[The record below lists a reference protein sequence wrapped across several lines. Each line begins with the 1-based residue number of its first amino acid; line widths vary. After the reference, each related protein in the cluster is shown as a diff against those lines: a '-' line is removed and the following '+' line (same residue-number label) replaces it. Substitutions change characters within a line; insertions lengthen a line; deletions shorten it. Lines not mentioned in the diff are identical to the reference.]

1 MRSALATLGQMA
13 VAVLVAV
20 VVAVVSL
27 TAIAGVQ
34 WPAFPSSNQLHAL
47 TTVGQVGCL
56 AGLVAVGWVW
66 HSFTGRVRRLAQLGG
81 LVFVSAFTVVT
92 LGMPLGATKLYLFG
106 ISVDQQFRTEYLTR
120 LADSP
125 ALRDMTYLGL
135 PPFYPPG
142 WFWIGG
148 RAAALSGTP
157 AWEVFKPWAITSI
170 TVAVAVALVLW
181 WRMVRF
187 EYALIVTTATAAVTL
202 AYGSPEPYS
211 AMITVL
217 LPPVLVLTWSGLC
230 AGECRAGGT
239 PETAERAAGG
249 APGSAERAAGQAPGS
264 AERETNF
271 TVDAERETNFTLAA
285 GEASVAASETPR
297 SGWAAVVGAG
307 LFLGFTATWYT
318 LLFGFTAFA
327 VGLMALWLAG
337 LRWRRHGVRAALEP
351 LRRLA
356 VIVGIAVAI
365 GCTTWLPFLVR
376 AARNPVSNTGSAQHY
391 LPADGAELTFPM
403 LQFTLLG
410 VVCMAGTLWLVL
422 RARASVRAG
431 ALAIGVLAVYLWSLL
446 SMLTT
451 LARTT
456 LLSFRLQ
463 PTLSVLLVAAGAF
476 GLVEAALALRRRSRA
491 VIPVAGAIG
500 LAAAIAFSQ
509 DIPDVLRP
517 DLTIAYTDT
526 DGHGQRGDRRPPSA
540 EKFYASIDDVI
551 TRETGRPRDQTVV
564 MTADYSFLSFY
575 PYWGFQGLT
584 SHYANPLAQFDLRAA
599 QIDKWSKLKTA
610 DELLHALDSCPWPPP
625 TVFLMRHGAN
635 NTYTLRLAED
645 VYPNQPNVR
654 RYTVE
659 LRAALFDSPRFAV
672 HRVGPFVLA
681 IRKPAA

>member
-1 MRSALATLGQMA
+1 MRNALATLGQMA
-13 VAVLVAV
+13 LAALIAVA
-20 VVAVVSL
+20 VAVVSL
-27 TAIAGVQ
+27 IAISGVQ

-56 AGLVAVGWVW
+56 AGLVATGWVW
-66 HSFTGRVRRLAQLGG
+66 RRGHRLIAQLGG

-106 ISVDQQFRTEYLTR
+106 ISVDQQFRTEYVTR

-170 TVAVAVALVLW
+170 AIAVAVALVLW

-187 EYALIVTTATAAVTL
+187 EYALIVTAATAAVTL

-217 LPPVLVLTWSGLC
+217 LPPMLVLTWSGLR
-230 AGECRAGGT
+230 AADRPDASRRAGWG
-239 PETAERAAGG
+239 
-249 APGSAERAAGQAPGS
+249 
-264 AERETNF
+264 
-271 TVDAERETNFTLAA
+271 
-285 GEASVAASETPR
+285 
-297 SGWAAVVGAG
+297 AVVGAG
-307 LFLGFTATWYT
+307 IFLGWTATWYT
-318 LLFGFTAFA
+318 LLFGFSAFA
-327 VGLMALWLAG
+327 IGLMALWLAG
-337 LRWRRHGVRAALEP
+337 VRWHRDGVKAALDP

-356 VIVGIAVAI
+356 VIAGIAVVI

-376 AARNPVSNTGSAQHY
+376 AARSPISNTGGAAHY

-410 VVCMAGTLWLVL
+410 VVAMIGTLWLVV
-422 RARASVRAG
+422 RARSSVRAG
-431 ALAIGVLAVYLWSLL
+431 ALAIGVLAIYLWSLL

-451 LARTT
+451 LARVT

-476 GLVEAALALRRRSRA
+476 GFLEATLALKPRGRA
-491 VIPVAGAIG
+491 IVPVAGAIG
-500 LAAAIAFSQ
+500 LTAAIAFSQ

-526 DGHGQRGDRRPPSA
+526 DGNGQRGDRRPPSA
-540 EKFYASIDDVI
+540 EKFYATIDHDI
-551 TRETGRPRDQTVV
+551 TQVTGKPRDQTVV

-610 DELLHALDSCPWPPP
+610 DELIHALDACPWPPP
-625 TVFLMRHGAN
+625 TVFLMRRGAN
-635 NTYTLRLAED
+635 GNYTLRLAED

-654 RYTVE
+654 RYTVD
-659 LRAALFDSPRFAV
+659 LRGALFDSPRFDV
-672 HRVGPFVLA
+672 RSVGPFVLA
-681 IRKPAA
+681 IRKPGA

>member
-1 MRSALATLGQMA
+1 MRNALAALGQMA
-13 VAVLVAV
+13 LAAAVAV

-27 TAIAGVQ
+27 VAISRVQ

-56 AGLVAVGWVW
+56 AGLLAAGWAW
-66 HSFTGRVRRLAQLGG
+66 RRYRWLARLGG
-81 LVFVSAFTVVT
+81 LAFVSAFTVMT

-148 RAAALSGTP
+148 RAAALTGTP
-157 AWEVFKPWAITSI
+157 AWEVYKPWAVTSI
-170 TVAVAVALVLW
+170 AVAVAVALVLW

-187 EYALIVTTATAAVTL
+187 EYALIVTTATAAATL
-202 AYGSPEPYS
+202 AYGSPEPYA

-217 LPPVLVLTWSGLC
+217 LPPVLVLTWSGL
-230 AGECRAGGT
+230 RAGDR
-239 PETAERAAGG
+239 ERHASVAPDADGHAGV
-249 APGSAERAAGQAPGS
+249 
-264 AERETNF
+264 
-271 TVDAERETNFTLAA
+271 TVDA
-285 GEASVAASETPR
+285 R

-307 LFLGFTATWYT
+307 LFLGWTATWYT
-318 LLFGFTAFA
+318 LLFAFGAFTVA
-327 VGLMALWLAG
+327 LMALWLAG
-337 LRWRRHGVRAALEP
+337 LRWRQGGFRAALDP

-356 VIVGIAVAI
+356 VVAVIAAAI
-365 GCTTWLPFLVR
+365 ASTTWLPFLLR
-376 AARNPVSNTGSAQHY
+376 AARSPVSNSGSAQHY
-391 LPADGAELTFPM
+391 LPADGAVLTFPM
-403 LQFTLLG
+403 LQFSLLG
-410 VVCMAGTLWLVL
+410 AVCLLGALWLVV
-422 RARASVRAG
+422 RARRSVRAG

-463 PTLSVLLVAAGAF
+463 PTLTVLLVAAGAF
-476 GLVEAALALRRRSRA
+476 GFVEAVRALSARGRA
-491 VIPVAGAIG
+491 VLPVAAAVG

-517 DLTIAYTDT
+517 DLTVAYTDT
-526 DGHGQRGDRRPPSA
+526 DGDGQRGDRRPPSS
-540 EKFYASIDDVI
+540 EKFYPDIDRAI
-551 TRETGRPRDQTVV
+551 TTVTGRPRDQTVV

-599 QIDKWSKLKTA
+599 QINKWSKLKSA
-610 DELLHALDSCPWPPP
+610 GELIHALDTCPWPPP
-625 TVFLMRHGAN
+625 TVFLMRRGAN
-635 NTYTLRLAED
+635 GNYTLRLAED

-654 RYTVE
+654 RYTVD
-659 LRAALFDSPRFAV
+659 LRAALFDSPQFVV
-672 HRVGPFVLA
+672 HSAGPFVLA
-681 IRKPAA
+681 IRKPAPGHP

>member
-1 MRSALATLGQMA
+1 MRNALATFGQMA
-13 VAVLVAV
+13 LAVLVAV
-20 VVAVVSL
+20 AVAAISL
-27 TAIAGVQ
+27 TAIARVQ

-56 AGLVAVGWVW
+56 AGLVAVGSVW
-66 HSFTGRVRRLAQLGG
+66 RRCARPGARLLTRLAG
-81 LVFVSAFTVVT
+81 LMFVSAFTVVT

-135 PPFYPPG
+135 PPYYPPG
-142 WFWIGG
+142 WFWVGG
-148 RAAALSGTP
+148 RAAALAGTP
-157 AWEVFKPWAITSI
+157 AWEIFKPWAITSI
-170 TVAVAVALVLW
+170 TIAVAVALVLW

-217 LPPVLVLTWSGLC
+217 LPPMLVLTWSGL
-230 AGECRAGGT
+230 RAGDRG
-239 PETAERAAGG
+239 RH
-249 APGSAERAAGQAPGS
+249 
-264 AERETNF
+264 
-271 TVDAERETNFTLAA
+271 
-285 GEASVAASETPR
+285 ASVAPDAEGHAGVTLGGKGP
-297 SGWAAVVGAG
+297 GWAAVIAAG
-307 LFLGFTATWYT
+307 LFLGWTATWYT
-318 LLFGFTAFA
+318 LLFGFSAFT
-327 VGLMALWLAG
+327 VGLMALWLAAT
-337 LRWRRHGVRAALEP
+337 RWRRSGVKAALDP
-351 LRRLA
+351 LRRVA
-356 VIVGIAVAI
+356 VIAGIAVAI
-365 GCTTWLPFLVR
+365 ACTTWLPFVARAVR
-376 AARNPVSNTGSAQHY
+376 SPVSNSGSAMHY

-410 VVCMAGTLWLVL
+410 AVCLLGTLWLVL
-422 RARASVRAG
+422 RARSSVRAG
-431 ALAIGVLAVYLWSLL
+431 ALAIGVLAIYLWSLL

-476 GLVEAALALRRRSRA
+476 GFVEALRALARRDWGGSRA
-491 VIPVAGAIG
+491 VVPVAGAVG

-540 EKFYASIDDVI
+540 EKFYPTIDHTI
-551 TRETGRPRDQTVV
+551 TQVTGKPRDRTVV
-564 MTADYSFLSFY
+564 LTADYSFLSFY

-599 QIDKWSKLKTA
+599 QINKWSNLKTA
-610 DELLHALDSCPWPPP
+610 DELTHALDTCPWPPP
-625 TVFLMRHGAN
+625 TVFLMRRGAGGN
-635 NTYTLRLAED
+635 YTLRLAED

-659 LRAALFDSPRFAV
+659 LRGALFDSPRFAV
-672 HRVGPFVLA
+672 QSVGPFVLA
-681 IRKPAA
+681 IRKPGT